1 MIFKVRKCN
10 KSYNGSYYSFDALL
24 QDLIRASSVATMYN
38 IEMDS
43 NVRDVVWFVRT
54 QNNQIGTFTV
64 YLYSTRHLS
73 Q

>member
-10 KSYNGSYYSFDALL
+10 KSYNGSHSFDALL

-43 NVRDVVWFVRT
+43 NVRDGFWFVRT

-64 YLYSTRHLS
+64 YLYSTKHLS